1 MNIYKDTKILIF
13 NILYQN
19 FNNFNKDIES
29 KVSCEQPKNEKF
41 GDISSNIILIASKVL
56 KIDKKEIS
64 KVLTSNLLKN
74 KYFEKAEYV
83 EPGFLNL
90 ILSNEFWLDF
100 LNKISL
106 QGDEYGF
113 SNLGKN
119 KKINIEFVSANPT
132 GPLHIGHL
140 RGAIFGDVLSKLL
153 SKTGFIVTKEYYVND
168 LGTQIENLALTLKH
182 HLQNYVNSE
191 NNPLKENMYKGEY
204 LKSIAKKFLEK
215 PSFEFNDTE
224 KLKEYSVKKNLEL
237 IKKDLTDLGVSFD
250 NYVSEK
256 SIHKNGLME
265 NIYEILKNNDLLYH
279 GFLEKPKGKE
289 AFNWKPV
296 KQLLFK
302 SSLHGDKSDRVI
314 KKADGKWTY
323 FASDIAY
330 HYDKASR
337 GYDEIINIWGADHA
351 GYIHRVKA
359 SLIALGFKNII
370 FTVKLC
376 QIVNLIDK
384 QKVIKMSK
392 RDGNFILVSDILPKI
407 GKDVLRFF
415 MLTRKNDAHLDFDL
429 EKCLNETNE
438 NPSFYVQYAYAR
450 ISSIKR
456 AALEKKQKIKIE
468 NVKFDSSL
476 LSIPEINLIK
486 SLSLWPK
493 VIESSVAYREPHR
506 IVYFLIEIA
515 GKFHSYWSLG
525 KSDKKYKILLDENLE
540 LTNVRFMI
548 LDMIQKVLK
557 NGLDLLSVSV
567 KDKM

>member
-1 MNIYKDTKILIF
+1 MNIYKDTKIIIF

-19 FNNFNKDIES
+19 FDNLNKDIES

-64 KVLTSNLLKN
+64 KVLISNLLKN

-106 QGDEYGF
+106 QGDKYGF

-153 SKTGFIVTKEYYVND
+153 SKTGFTVTKEYYVND

-215 PSFEFNDTE
+215 PSFKINDTE

-256 SIHKNGLME
+256 TIHKNGLME
-265 NIYEILKNNDLLYH
+265 NMYEILKNDDLIYH
-279 GFLEKPKGKE
+279 GILEKPKGKE
-289 AFNWKPV
+289 AFDWKPV

-351 GYIHRVKA
+351 GYIDRVKA
-359 SLIALGFKNII
+359 SLIALGFKNIR

-384 QKVIKMSK
+384 KKVIKMSK
-392 RDGNFILVSDILPKI
+392 RDGNFVLVSDILPKI

-456 AALEKKQKIKIE
+456 VALEKKQKIKIK
-468 NVKFDSSL
+468 NVKLDSSL
-476 LSIPEINLIK
+476 LSSPEINLIK

-506 IVYFLIEIA
+506 IVYFLIEIS
-515 GKFHSYWSLG
+515 GNFHSYWSLG

-557 NGLDLLSVSV
+557 SGLDLLSVSV

>member
-1 MNIYKDTKILIF
+1 MNIYKDTKIIIF

-19 FNNFNKDIES
+19 FDNLNKDIES

-64 KVLTSNLLKN
+64 KVLISNLLKN

-106 QGDEYGF
+106 QGDKYGF

-153 SKTGFIVTKEYYVND
+153 SKTGFTVTKEYYVND

-215 PSFEFNDTE
+215 PSFKINDTE

-256 SIHKNGLME
+256 TIHKNGLME
-265 NIYEILKNNDLLYH
+265 NMYEILKNDDLIYH
-279 GFLEKPKGKE
+279 GILEKPKGKE
-289 AFNWKPV
+289 AFDWKPV

-323 FASDIAY
+323 FASDITY

-351 GYIHRVKA
+351 GYIDRVKSA
-359 SLIALGFKNII
+359 LIALGFKNTL

-384 QKVIKMSK
+384 KKVIKMSK
-392 RDGNFILVSDILPKI
+392 RDGNFVLVSDILPKI

-456 AALEKKQKIKIE
+456 VALEKKQKIKIK
-468 NVKFDSSL
+468 NVKLDSSL
-476 LSIPEINLIK
+476 LSSPEINLIK

-506 IVYFLIEIA
+506 IVYFLIEIS
-515 GKFHSYWSLG
+515 GNFHSYWSLG

-557 NGLDLLSVSV
+557 SGLDLLSVSV